1 MGLIGSAVWPF
12 LDTNKHPNKQIDKQT
27 SKVYLVVKC
36 RLPWQTSEIQTPDR
50 QTPEIQTTERQT
62 PEIQTT
68 EIQTSDRQTPERQTP
83 EIQTPERQTS
93 KIPLLW
99 KTNFCNS
106 TSCKTNLWRN

>member
-50 QTPEIQTTERQT
+50 QTPEIQTTE
-62 PEIQTT
+62 
-68 EIQTSDRQTPERQTP
+68 IQTSDRQTPERQTP